1 MISPFLKLSSK
12 GCLLMTAA
20 TLYIGIDTGG
30 TFTDGVLLDPA
41 TREVVRKAK
50 VLTTHHDLR
59 LCIADV
65 LAALA
70 PDDPQAVRMVSLST
84 TLATN
89 AIAEGKGRPAAL
101 FLLGYDPDL
110 VYKFGF
116 QDSFATDKF
125 FFVGGQ
131 MDLHG
136 REQQPLDESGL
147 LARAGEVRGGVEAL
161 AVSAYAGPMNASQ
174 EERAAELLSE
184 MTGMPVVQG
193 NHLSSRIGSI
203 QRATTASLNASL
215 LADAYE
221 FVSAVREMLAK
232 RKIEC
237 PLIVVR
243 GDGSLAAADYA
254 ARRPVEIIHSGPAT
268 SAIGGRFL
276 AGVENALVVDVGGT
290 TTDLALVENGR
301 TVMNDGEAT
310 VGSYSTSVRTIQAR
324 SFGLGGDSAVRF
336 DTHGSYT
343 VGPERVLPLA
353 YLAANHPQMRKNLLD
368 WLDSGNLLSRANR
381 VEYWV
386 LRREPKQALRDRRAA
401 RAVEMLRDGPMRM
414 QELLKKVGVV
424 SPVQVDA
431 ELLFRQEV
439 IDRACLTPT
448 DLLHASGVYTPW
460 DAEIARRVVEAAAA
474 ARQQSAEEFIKG
486 AQEWITRRITAEIVQ
501 FISGC
506 PVLDESLTT
515 RKRDLGGW
523 LFEQNLKPGKSFLR
537 SRIQLTIPMVGI
549 GAPAAAF
556 LPGVAEIL
564 GAELI
569 LPPHYEVANA
579 VGTVVADVIVRHE
592 AEVTPVISGTSISAY
607 AVRGIG
613 KRLEFESREE
623 ALAYA
628 RDLLGARALDEARQA
643 GAPSPALHLEEEEL
657 AAGIIRLKAAASG
670 NPREPG

>member
-1 MISPFLKLSSK
+1 MQP
-12 GCLLMTAA
+12 

-59 LCIADV
+59 LCIADI
-65 LAALA
+65 LEELA
-70 PDDPQAVRMVSLST
+70 PDAPESVRLVSLST

-116 QDSFATDKF
+116 QESFATKNF
-125 FFVGGQ
+125 YFVDGR
-131 MDLHG
+131 MDMHG
-136 REQQPLDESGL
+136 REQMPLDEGGL
-147 LARAGEVRGGVEAL
+147 LSRAGEVRDRVEAM

-174 EERAAELLSE
+174 EERAAELLTE
-184 MTGMPVVQG
+184 LTGMPVVQG

-215 LADAYE
+215 LADAFE
-221 FVSAVREMLAK
+221 FVSAVREMLIKK
-232 RKIEC
+232 RIEC

-276 AGVENALVVDVGGT
+276 ARVDNALVVDVGGT

-310 VGSYSTSVRTIQAR
+310 VGNYKTSVRTIQAR
-324 SFGLGGDSAVRF
+324 SFGLGGDSLVRF
-336 DTHGSYT
+336 DPQGGFNI
-343 VGPERVLPLA
+343 GPERVLPLA
-353 YLAANHPQMRKNLLD
+353 YLASRYEAMKKDLLN
-368 WLDSGNLLSRANR
+368 WLDSGNHLSRANR

-386 LRREPKQALRDRRAA
+386 LRREPKQPLRDPRAA
-401 RAVEMLRDGPMRM
+401 RVVELLRDGPMRM
-414 QELLKKVGVV
+414 QAVLKKIGVV
-424 SPVQVDA
+424 SPVFVNA
-431 ELLFRQEV
+431 EMLFRQEV

-448 DLLHASGVYTPW
+448 DLMHAWGDYTPW
-460 DAEIARRVVEAAAA
+460 DVETATRVVEAAAT
-474 ARQQSAEEFIKG
+474 ARMQTAEEFIRG
-486 AQEWITRRITAEIVQ
+486 ARSWITRKITAEIVQ
-501 FISGC
+501 FMSGC
-506 PVLDESLTT
+506 PVPEEDLNIK
-515 RKRDLGGW
+515 RRDLGTW
-523 LFEQNLKPGKSFLR
+523 LFEQNMKPGKSFLH
-537 SRIQLTIPMVGI
+537 SKIHLAIPLVGI
-549 GAPAAAF
+549 GAPAAVF
-556 LPGVAEIL
+556 LPPVAEAL
-564 GAELI
+564 GADLI

-592 AEVTPVISGTSISAY
+592 AEVMPIIAGTAIAGY
-607 AVRGIG
+607 AVRGVG
-613 KRLEFESREE
+613 KRKEFETREE
-623 ALAYA
+623 ALAFA
-628 RDLLGARALDEARQA
+628 RVMLSQRVKDEAVQA
-643 GAPSPALHLEEEEL
+643 GALDPVVQIEEIDQDAGIVRL
-657 AAGIIRLKAAASG
+657 NVSAAG
-670 NPREPG
+670 NPDLRR